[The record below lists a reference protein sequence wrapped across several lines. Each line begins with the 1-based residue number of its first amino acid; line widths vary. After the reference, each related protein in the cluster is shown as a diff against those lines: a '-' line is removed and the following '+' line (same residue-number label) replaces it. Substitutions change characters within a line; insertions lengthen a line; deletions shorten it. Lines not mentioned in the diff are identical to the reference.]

1 MLANAER
8 TIAINFLF
16 FDNFKEHHFLWGLC
30 CSIFSSLCSVL
41 GIIVCYFVLFE
52 RSNRRKAN
60 KFKVLG
66 AIKPKGLN
74 RIAKKGIRA
83 HMSEG
88 VEP

>member
-1 MLANAER
+1 MK
-8 TIAINFLF
+8 NFDRVSIPF
-16 FDNFKEHHFLWGLC
+16 TSVRFLN
-30 CSIFSSLCSVL
+30 SRHQ
-41 GIIVCYFVLFE
+41 E
-52 RSNRRKAN
+52 RSNQRKAN